1 MELKK
6 IQSPVQRQLDAVD
19 HLLREKFRIH
29 KGVIRRMMG
38 KTPIQSGKRIR
49 PTLMFLL
56 AGARESSDPQL
67 PAIASELELIHLSS
81 LIHDDVMDHS
91 TMRRG
96 RKSLNMDEGNQMSI
110 LWGDYLFIS
119 AFRSLNRIGHSPVVQ
134 TAMDVAVQMIEGQM
148 LELDHQHD
156 LATTRKSYLSIIRQ
170 KTGSLFAGIA
180 RIVANLDAN
189 LDADPG
195 EYERFGMSFG
205 TLFQMQDDL
214 IDIFSTLSGKDRFR
228 DLMEGK
234 ITLPLILLLEENRE
248 TGEELL
254 KKRDFSAIDI
264 LMRERG
270 ILENMKQMT
279 HQYASECH
287 QFLRAFPP
295 SIFRDSLDQLVEFIE
310 SRDY

>member
-1 MELKK
+1 
-6 IQSPVQRQLDAVD
+6 
-19 HLLREKFRIH
+19 
-29 KGVIRRMMG
+29 MMG
-38 KTPIQSGKRIR
+38 KTPIQSGKKIR

-67 PAIASELELIHLSS
+67 PAIATELELIHLSS

-119 AFRSLNRIGHSPVVQ
+119 AFRSLNRTGHAPVVQ

-156 LATTRKSYLSIIRQ
+156 LATTRESYLSIIRQ

-189 LDADPG
+189 LDADPE

-214 IDIFSTLSGKDRFR
+214 IDIFSTLSGKDRYR

-248 TGEELL
+248 VGKELL
-254 KKRDFSAIDI
+254 KKRDFPAIDA
-264 LMRERG
+264 LMRKRG
-270 ILENMKQMT
+270 IREDMKHLT
-279 HQYASECH
+279 HQYASECRL
-287 QFLRAFPP
+287 FLRALPQ

-310 SRDY
+310 NRDY